1 MDARELRIGN
11 LVLDPEG
18 LVSKILSISTESN
31 STDGKYYLENDYN
44 GHPEDLRSIP
54 LTEEW
59 LLKLGFIQ
67 NESKSL
73 TLLCRENE
81 FIIDPDVEK
90 IEIVVVCQD
99 NEDFVQFNCSF
110 VHQLQNLY
118 FALTGEELT
127 IRHTTT

>member
-44 GHPEDLRSIP
+44 GPPEDLRPIP
-54 LTEEW
+54 LSEEW
-59 LLKLGFIQ
+59 LLKFGFEKYGKTKLYK
-67 NESKSL
+67 NTKGRVSVTL
-73 TLLCRENE
+73 TSNQFGKFSGSSDFLLN
-81 FIIDPDVEK
+81 
-90 IEIVVVCQD
+90 
-99 NEDFVQFNCSF
+99 DFYYIPIKH

-127 IRHTTT
+127 Q

>member
-1 MDARELRIGN
+1 MDARELRIEN
-11 LVLDPEG
+11 LVLDPDG
-18 LVSKILSISTESN
+18 MVSKILSISTESN

-59 LLKLGFIQ
+59 LLKLGF
-67 NESKSL
+67 EKKSG
-73 TLLCRENE
+73 NE
-81 FIIDPDVEK
+81 FEKGRFIYRFQQRDLIIEGFEYDYNGIICHPEY
-90 IEIVVVCQD
+90 
-99 NEDFVQFNCSF
+99 

-127 IRHTTT
+127 Q